1 MTTVLA
7 APRTDPRDD
16 VFAVRDA
23 IVKVIRGKDDVVD
36 AALYALLARGHLLVE
51 DIPGVGKSTLAH
63 TLARAVGGDYRR
75 IQFTSDLLP
84 ADIIGITVLRPGG
97 EPPEFRPGPLFA
109 NFVLADEINRAPP
122 RTQSALLEAMGEQTV
137 SVDGKSHQLPAPF
150 MVLATQNPSEHHGT
164 YPLPESQRDRF
175 TLRLTMGYAG
185 ADVESALLRGDHVV
199 RPTDIASVTTPEAI
213 IAAQL
218 AVERVFVHA
227 DLASYAQRIV
237 QATRDHAAI
246 RLGVSTRGALAWIA
260 CARARAWLDGRG
272 QIGVDDLQELAVHAI
287 AHRILVTGS
296 AGDAAAIAAEH
307 VREIVATV
315 PVPR

>member
-23 IVKVIRGKDDVVD
+23 VTSVIRGKDDVVD
-36 AALYALLARGHLLVE
+36 AALFALLARGHLLIE

-63 TLARAVGGDYRR
+63 SLARAVGGDYRR

-84 ADIIGITVLRPGG
+84 ADIVGITVLRPGG
-97 EPPEFRPGPLFA
+97 ERAEFRPGPLFA

-137 SVDGKSHQLPAPF
+137 SIDGTSHQLPAPF

-175 TLRLTMGYAG
+175 AVRLTMGYAG
-185 ADVESALLRGDHVV
+185 AEIESALLRGELIA
-199 RPTDIASVTTPEAI
+199 RPSDISPVTTPEAI

-218 AVERVFVHA
+218 AVERVFVHP
-227 DLASYAQRIV
+227 DLASYAQRVV
-237 QATRDHAAI
+237 QATRDHASI

-260 CARARAWLDGRG
+260 VARARAWFDGRT
-272 QIGVDDLQELAVHAI
+272 QIGVDDLQELAVHSI
-287 AHRILVTGS
+287 AHRIIVTGS
-296 AGDAAAIAAEH
+296 AGDASAIAAEH

>member
-16 VFAVRDA
+16 LFAVRDA
-23 IVKVIRGKDDVVD
+23 IIRVIRGKDDVVD
-36 AALYALLARGHLLVE
+36 AALYALLARGHLLIE

-109 NFVLADEINRAPP
+109 SFVLADEINRAPP

-137 SVDGKSHQLPAPF
+137 SVDGKSHELPAPF

-185 ADVESALLRGDHVV
+185 AEVESALLRGDHIT
-199 RPTDIASVTTPEAI
+199 RPADITSVTTPEAI

-218 AVERVFVHA
+218 AVERVFVHP

-237 QATRDHAAI
+237 QATREHPAI

-260 CARARAWLDGRG
+260 VARARAWMEGRG

-296 AGDAAAIAAEH
+296 AGDASAIAAEH